1 MVTDVIKWHSGPPAL
16 KFHIEDYENK
26 DRLSVCR
33 IFSPQRT
40 PKLGRT
46 KPSTG
51 PRVGHSWI
59 RNWFI
64 QEGFSFFLF
73 CGCIKEKIV
82 PY

>member
-1 MVTDVIKWHSGPPAL
+1 MALRPPAL
-16 KFHIEDYENK
+16 KFQIEDYENK

-33 IFSPQRT
+33 IFSLQQT

-59 RNWFI
+59 RH
-64 QEGFSFFLF
+64 
-73 CGCIKEKIV
+73 KIADKTQRCL
-82 PY
+82 